1 MRTSNWT
8 ALSALALALTV
19 TACGD
24 NGSSDDTSTTVAM
37 TTTTTPDGTTTTPDP
52 TTGEDPS
59 TTNVDPST
67 TNVDP
72 STTTGPDPS
81 TTDPDPST
89 TGGGAYTCD
98 DYCTIFLAACAD
110 FPVYDNQAAC
120 VEQCNQWPE
129 GEMGAVDGD
138 SLACRY
144 YHVTVASMT
153 DPMIHCPHASPNGDL
168 TCVDPAAPT
177 CAAYCTE
184 YFKNCT
190 DDNNVYVDEADCN
203 TKCEPW
209 YQGDMADV
217 DGDTVGCRLYHAGA
231 ALGDPIVHCPHASPS
246 GGGVCVP

>member
-24 NGSSDDTSTTVAM
+24 NGGSDETTNM
-37 TTTTTPDGTTTTPDP
+37 TTTVPDGTTTTPDP

-59 TTNVDPST
+59 TTMVDPST
-67 TNVDP
+67 TMVDP

-89 TGGGAYTCD
+89 TTTGGAYTCA
-98 DYCTIFLAACAD
+98 DYCTIFLDACAD
-110 FPVYDNQAAC
+110 FPVYDNDAAC
-120 VEQCNQWPE
+120 IEQCEQWPE
-129 GEMGAVDGD
+129 GVEGAVDGD
-138 SLACRY
+138 SLGCRY

-190 DDNNVYVDEADCN
+190 DDNNVYVDEADCLD
-203 TKCEPW
+203 KCEPW
-209 YQGDMADV
+209 YQGSMADV
-217 DGDTVGCRLYHAGA
+217 VGDTVGCRLYHAGA
-231 ALGDPIVHCPHASPS
+231 ALSDAPTHCPHASPS